1 MTPPTRSRH
10 AAFRSAVLAALA
22 LAGLA
27 ACATPFGGTASRGT
41 VSPKTM
47 AACRQRAD
55 AVFDQQN
62 RDAVYRADMYAASQR
77 DAPFGGAGM
86 AGNPSSGLSDRY
98 ARDTI
103 LDDCLNGTTSGAD
116 VTTGAPP
123 PNAAPAPKQ

>member
-41 VSPKTM
+41 VSP
-47 AACRQRAD
+47 
-55 AVFDQQN
+55 
-62 RDAVYRADMYAASQR
+62 
-77 DAPFGGAGM
+77 
-86 AGNPSSGLSDRY
+86 
-98 ARDTI
+98 I